1 MDQKRIDLHAWAPRR
16 FPASGLCW
24 SLLLKGWS
32 RKYCHWVTIIEA
44 HGQNPLSRNPNRAP
58 DKYPM
63 NHHPGAAVSLGSA
76 NSRKDG
82 ALYLASSH
90 PDAIGQLSPFLVR
103 PPSHC
108 CSSVILSP
116 GSPEIHSTSN
126 QMLLLQG
133 RQPKQ
138 PNRYLMILPAQQYS
152 SFFVFVFVFVFAS

>member
-1 MDQKRIDLHAWAPRR
+1 MHGQGTKEVSSQWVVLVTVIKRVEQEILP
-16 FPASGLCW
+16 L
-24 SLLLKGWS
+24 
-32 RKYCHWVTIIEA
+32 
-44 HGQNPLSRNPNRAP
+44 GQNPLSRNPNRAP

-152 SFFVFVFVFVFAS
+152 SFFVFVFVFAS

>member
-1 MDQKRIDLHAWAPRR
+1 MHGQGTKEVSSQQCVVLVNFWFYSPT
-16 FPASGLCW
+16 
-24 SLLLKGWS
+24 LLVTVKGWS
-32 RKYCHWVTIIEA
+32 RKYCHWVTIIQA
-44 HGQNPLSRNPNRAP
+44 HGQNPLSRNPNRAA
-58 DKYPM
+58 DKY
-63 NHHPGAAVSLGSA
+63 PGAAVSLGSA
-76 NSRKDG
+76 QSLKDG

-152 SFFVFVFVFVFAS
+152 SFFVFVFVFAS